1 MALILDSL
9 EIHNFRGLKE
19 LCIDRLGRVN
29 LLTGKNNVGK
39 TSVLEALRLY
49 AYPGSLEV
57 LIDLLRSRDHYAA
70 DLRSGNRGGH
80 LFSLLLVHRES
91 LLHSILPVPRD
102 NRIPTIRIGRKGLPE
117 GSVTISHSSFLE
129 VSPTGVLGPH
139 LLFQMADRKI
149 PLPLANFSALGLLQ
163 YYEMASRAGMQ
174 PPEMVAVS
182 QYVPAVGLGTAQIGE
197 HWDRVALT
205 PLEDEVI
212 NALRLVEPGVQR
224 LILKPIE
231 AESEDR
237 VPFVKMQGDAGPVS
251 LRSLGDGMNRLFGLA
266 LALVNAKDG
275 FLLIDEVENGLHYSI
290 QPDLWR
296 LVFEASKQMNV
307 QVFAT
312 THSYD
317 CIKAFD
323 EAARGSEEEGVVIRL
338 AQKAG
343 RIVVGEFDEREL
355 GIAVEGQIEVR

>member
-49 AYPGSLEV
+49 ANPGNVDV
-57 LIDLLRSRDHYAA
+57 LIDLLRSKDQYAD
-70 DLRSGNRGGH
+70 DLRWGSGLSR
-80 LFSLLLVHRES
+80 
-91 LLHSILPVPRD
+91 
-102 NRIPTIRIGRKGLPE
+102 
-117 GSVTISHSSFLE
+117 
-129 VSPTGVLGPH
+129 
-139 LLFQMADRKI
+139 
-149 PLPLANFSALGLLQ
+149 
-163 YYEMASRAGMQ
+163 YYEIARREGMQ
-174 PPEMVAVS
+174 PPEPLVVS
-182 QYVPAVGLGTAQIGE
+182 QYIPAVGLGLAQIGDL
-197 HWDRVALT
+197 WDRIALT
-205 PLEDEVI
+205 SHEEDVLE
-212 NALRLVEPGVQR
+212 ALRLIDRNVER

-231 AESEDR
+231 TGSETR
-237 VPFVKMQGDAGPVS
+237 VPFVKLAGEPGPIS
-251 LRSLGDGMNRLFGLA
+251 LRSLGDGMNRLFGVA

-296 LVFEASKQMNV
+296 LIFEASKQMNV

-317 CIKAFD
+317 CVRAFD

-338 AQKAG
+338 ARKAG
-343 RIVVGEFDEREL
+343 RIVEGEFDEREL

>member
-49 AYPGSLEV
+49 ANPGNVDV
-57 LIDLLRSRDHYAA
+57 LIDLLRSKDQYAD
-70 DLRSGNRGGH
+70 DLRWGSGLSR
-80 LFSLLLVHRES
+80 
-91 LLHSILPVPRD
+91 
-102 NRIPTIRIGRKGLPE
+102 
-117 GSVTISHSSFLE
+117 
-129 VSPTGVLGPH
+129 
-139 LLFQMADRKI
+139 
-149 PLPLANFSALGLLQ
+149 
-163 YYEMASRAGMQ
+163 YYEIARREGMQ
-174 PPEMVAVS
+174 PPEPLVVS
-182 QYVPAVGLGTAQIGE
+182 QYIPAVGLGLAQIGDL
-197 HWDRVALT
+197 WDRIALT
-205 PLEDEVI
+205 SHEEDVLE
-212 NALRLVEPGVQR
+212 ALRLIDRNVER

-231 AESEDR
+231 TGSETR
-237 VPFVKMQGDAGPVS
+237 VPFVKLAGEPGPIS
-251 LRSLGDGMNRLFGLA
+251 LRSLGDGMNRLFGVA

-296 LVFEASKQMNV
+296 LIFYASKQMNV

-317 CIKAFD
+317 CVRAFD

-338 AQKAG
+338 ARKAG